1 MLIVYLILGLIVSIL
16 EVGKFENIDKVPA
29 STKFLVYFIYTLS
42 WPLQLYVEYIRPKL
56 GKLVPPKN
64 NDDFYY

>member
-1 MLIVYLILGLIVSIL
+1 MLIIYLLLGLIASIL
-16 EVGKFENIDKVPA
+16 EVGKFENIDKIPL
-29 STKFLVYFIYTLS
+29 TTRFLVYVIYIVS